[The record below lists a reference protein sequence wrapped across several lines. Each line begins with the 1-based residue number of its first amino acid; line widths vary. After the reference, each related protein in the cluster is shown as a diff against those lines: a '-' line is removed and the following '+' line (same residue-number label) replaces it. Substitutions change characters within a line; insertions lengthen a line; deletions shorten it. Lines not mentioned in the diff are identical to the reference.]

1 MVKLN
6 FIRVAVTFSS
16 QNSRRAFCT
25 NCCNGIKFKLNAV
38 GGHLSA
44 GLPSR
49 HQVVSSSMLPS
60 RTPFVEENPSTRVL
74 CLTRCFFLFR
84 FLCLP
89 RCCFFSVSV
98 SFSWFIVCF
107 QCCKTK
113 LVVFRG
119 IFSLLPLHHSHPEEL
134 PNLILG
140 LRRTTAE
147 MLTGLES
154 SSIVR
159 LLTE

>member
-60 RTPFVEENPSTRVL
+60 RTPFGGEHLNAGS
-74 CLTRCFFLFR
+74 LFDT
-84 FLCLP
+84 L
-89 RCCFFSVSV
+89 FFSVSV
-98 SFSWFIVCF
+98 SLFATLLFFLCFGFFLMAVIVCF

-113 LVVFRG
+113 FVVFRG

-159 LLTE
+159 SMTE

>member
-1 MVKLN
+1 MIFPCVKY
-6 FIRVAVTFSS
+6 ITFTLHLLHLHYIYTAFTLHSHYIHTTFTLHLHNDGASS
-16 QNSRRAFCT
+16 RSFE
-25 NCCNGIKFKLNAV
+25 
-38 GGHLSA
+38 
-44 GLPSR
+44 R
-49 HQVVSSSMLPS
+49 H
-60 RTPFVEENPSTRVL
+60 F
-74 CLTRCFFLFR
+74 
-84 FLCLP
+84 
-89 RCCFFSVSV
+89 
-98 SFSWFIVCF
+98 F

-159 LLTE
+159 SVTE